1 MMSRQ
6 AWQVLVIGLGSAV
19 VPLDSS
25 VNIAFPA
32 ITHGFG
38 LAIADVQ
45 WVVISY
51 TLTYTSLMLAFGR
64 IGDMYGYARV
74 FRVGLVWSAIAC
86 LLCALTRDFA
96 WFVVCRVLQG
106 VGAALVLS
114 CGVALSTGLYGEERR
129 SRVIGAYTMLIAVG
143 STLGPWL
150 GGALVHA
157 WDWPAVFWF
166 RTPIALVA
174 LVLLGKFP
182 ATERPGGGER
192 FDAPGAGL
200 LVLAMIGLVLTLH
213 HARDLAGLPL
223 GLATLLVFAAFA
235 RREQRVD
242 APIIDLRVFR
252 VPGFGL
258 LNLANVLVNL
268 AAFSVWLIVPYYLAQ
283 ATDLG
288 VTVGGAVLAT
298 AAVGVLVA
306 SPVGGRLIVRVPARR
321 LALAGAALV
330 AVGLLLIARWG
341 ERTAASS
348 LVIALAVQ
356 GVGLGLFQLAYIDI
370 VAATIARQSRGVA
383 GSLAMVT
390 RTIGVIGAASTFLP
404 LFQRLAASDGFLAAF
419 QYSFELAAM
428 LALAVTA
435 LVGWGVRRA

>member
-1 MMSRQ
+1 MISRQ

-32 ITHGFG
+32 ITRGFD

-64 IGDMYGYARV
+64 IGDMYGHALV
-74 FRVGLVWSAIAC
+74 FRIGLVWSAAAC
-86 LLCALTRDFA
+86 LLCALTRDFG

-106 VGAALVLS
+106 IGAALVLS
-114 CGVALSTGLYGEERR
+114 CGVALTTGLYGEERR
-129 SRVIGAYTMLIAVG
+129 SRVIGAYTMLIAIG
-143 STLGPWL
+143 SALGPWL
-150 GGALVHA
+150 GGALVAA

-174 LVLLGKFP
+174 LALLGKLP
-182 ATERPGGGER
+182 AAPRTSGAER
-192 FDAPGAGL
+192 FDALGAGL
-200 LVLAMIGLVLTLH
+200 LVLGLIALVLTVH
-213 HARDLAGLPL
+213 HARDLAVVPL
-223 GLATLLVFAAFA
+223 GLVVVGVFAAFVRQEA
-235 RREQRVD
+235 RVER
-242 APIIDLRVFR
+242 PIIDLAVFR
-252 VPGFGL
+252 LPGFAL
-258 LNLANVLVNL
+258 LNLANVFLSL
-268 AAFSVWLIVPYYLAQ
+268 AAFSVFLLVPYYLAR

-288 VTVGGAVLAT
+288 VRAGGAVLAS

-306 SPVGGRLIVRVPARR
+306 SPTGGHLVGRIAARR
-321 LALAGAALV
+321 LALVGAALV

-341 ERTAASS
+341 DRNASAS
-348 LVIALAVQ
+348 LVVALALQ
-356 GVGLGLFQLAYIDI
+356 GIGLGLFQLAYVDI

-390 RTIGVIGAASTFLP
+390 RTIGVIGAAALFLP
-404 LFQRLAASDGFLAAF
+404 LFQALASDGDFIAAF
-419 QYSFELAAM
+419 QRSFELAAV
-428 LALAVTA
+428 LALVVTA
-435 LVGWGVRRA
+435 AVAIGLRR